1 MSKKQLTLQQQIKHY
16 EVMTIGIIVA
26 MEAEKNLVMNIL
38 DQKTQKQCGNESFIE
53 GNIGRYHLIV
63 LQSGIGKVCA
73 AIGTLMMIQNYHPD
87 YIINTGVAGSLD
99 KKVHVMDVV
108 ISEKTVYHDVD
119 CSSGNEYGQIQG
131 LPLYFLA
138 NEKLLRAAK
147 QINLAQHLH
156 IGLTCSGDQFI
167 SNRDSLKRIKTLF
180 PEGLAV
186 DMESNAIAQVCYLYG
201 VPFLS
206 LRIISDTPGI
216 NDHVDQ
222 YIDFWK
228 EAPQTSLSIIK
239 QLLINL

>member
-1 MSKKQLTLQQQIKHY
+1 
-16 EVMTIGIIVA
+16 MTIGIIVA
-26 MEAEKNLVMNIL
+26 MEAEKNLVINIL
-38 DQKTQKQCGNESFIE
+38 DNKSQSIYGKNSFIE
-53 GNIGRYHLIV
+53 GNIGRYHIIL

-73 AIGTLMMIQNYHPD
+73 AIGTMAMIQNYHPD

-99 KKVHVMDVV
+99 KKVNVMDVV

-119 CSSGNEYGQIQG
+119 CSTGNEYGQIQG
-131 LPLYFLA
+131 LPLFFLA

-147 QINLAQHLH
+147 QINIAQRLH
-156 IGLTCSGDQFI
+156 TGLTCSGDQFI
-167 SNRDSLKRIKTLF
+167 SDLQTLKHIKSLF

-186 DMESNAIAQVCYLYG
+186 DMESNAIAQVCYIFG

-206 LRIISDTPGI
+206 VRIISDTPGI
-216 NDHVDQ
+216 TDHVDQ
-222 YIDFWK
+222 YFDFWK